1 MGVEREGPW
10 GHQARWPC
18 MVFRLPWGWG
28 FRICGPKE
36 SRADSS
42 RVQGQPSVEQTR
54 WPPCEALGAPGRN
67 STWSCHPPHSPRS
80 ARPSFLQTANLSGR
94 EYGPFPREPHQAR
107 AARWA
112 SCRKEG
118 EVGAGPLSPGPSI
131 PPSLCRA
138 GQSSGLGQGAAAN
151 HQKAPLWAYLVVQWL
166 GVHFA
171 MQGTWVRSLVW
182 EDPTSGRS
190 TKPMCHH
197 NWACAPEPGH
207 CSY

>member
-1 MGVEREGPW
+1 MDLSPEN
-10 GHQARWPC
+10 
-18 MVFRLPWGWG
+18 
-28 FRICGPKE
+28 RI
-36 SRADSS
+36 
-42 RVQGQPSVEQTR
+42 
-54 WPPCEALGAPGRN
+54 
-67 STWSCHPPHSPRS
+67 
-80 ARPSFLQTANLSGR
+80 RP
-94 EYGPFPREPHQAR
+94 R

-118 EVGAGPLSPGPSI
+118 EAGAGPLSPGPSI

-151 HQKAPLWAYLVVQWL
+151 RQKAPLWAYLVVQWL

-197 NWACAPEPGH
+197 NWTCSPEPGH